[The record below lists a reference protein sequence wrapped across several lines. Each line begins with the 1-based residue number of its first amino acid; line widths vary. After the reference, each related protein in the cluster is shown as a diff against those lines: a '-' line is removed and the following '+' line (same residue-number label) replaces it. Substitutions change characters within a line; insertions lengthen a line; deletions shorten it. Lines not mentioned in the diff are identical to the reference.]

1 MRKHCESYAFFK
13 NKASENCRQLR
24 LTTHEFVKNDT
35 LIDNLSFSH
44 FESISMLHYQIE
56 FDDFRQHLIHVTL
69 RFVANPTQ
77 VLSLPTWIPGSYLIR
92 EFAKHIESVRAYDE
106 AGRQLQITKFEKNK
120 WRLYNTDHE
129 LITVEYDVYAYDLS
143 VRGAY
148 VDQTRLYVNPAV
160 VCLGLEGQ
168 EQSGIEVEVF
178 LPKELKHFQLATGLV
193 SKSLVKGRYTL
204 KAENYAQLIDAPFE
218 LAEQTR
224 FSFVTHDIP
233 HEFVVSGQHVMNTER
248 MQQDIEKICSTEISM
263 FGSAPFK
270 NYTFMTMATGN
281 SYGGLEHPNSTSLIS
296 PRDDLPKAGE
306 PVEPSAA
313 YQRFLGLCSHEYFH
327 SWLVKFIRP
336 ENFVN
341 YDLDKEGYTSLLWI
355 FEGFTSYY
363 DDLILYRSGVI
374 TQESYLKLLKSQIDR
389 YLQNPGRFI
398 QSVSESSFDA
408 WIKFYRQDENS
419 NNAGTSYYNKGSL
432 VALCLD
438 LGLRLRGSSLDAL
451 MRRLYENAQKD
462 IQVNERTIFDL
473 CKELTGDN
481 WIEQINHL
489 INTTD
494 ELPLD
499 QLLPEFGLSY
509 SLKND
514 QTLAF
519 GLKVVEKAE
528 GLIIQQALRDGVGAK
543 AGLSANDV
551 IIAIDGLKAS
561 EKILTQYA
569 KRQQTAFT
577 VYAFRRDELMQF
589 TIQAGENDLTT
600 VELNVIDQTQL
611 EKWLRA

>member
-1 MRKHCESYAFFK
+1 
-13 NKASENCRQLR
+13 
-24 LTTHEFVKNDT
+24 
-35 LIDNLSFSH
+35 
-44 FESISMLHYQIE
+44 MLHYQIE
-56 FDDFRQHLIHVTL
+56 FDDYRQHLIHVTL
-69 RFVANPTQ
+69 RFLANPTQ

-92 EFAKHIESVRAYDE
+92 EFSKHIESVKAYDE
-106 AGRQLQITKFEKNK
+106 AGRQLQINKFEKNK

-148 VDQTRLYVNPAV
+148 VDQTRLYVNPAC
-160 VCLGLEGQ
+160 VCLGLQDQ
-168 EQSGIEVEVF
+168 EESAIEVEVF
-178 LPKELKHFQLATGLV
+178 LPEELKHFQIATGLE
-193 SKSLVKGRYTL
+193 SRSLVKGRYTL
-204 KAENYAQLIDAPFE
+204 KANNYAQLIDAPFE
-218 LAEQTR
+218 LADQTR
-224 FSFVTHDIP
+224 FSFEANGIP
-233 HEFVVSGQHVMNTER
+233 HQFVVSGQHTMNAAR
-248 MQQDIEKICSTEISM
+248 MKQDLEKICSTEISM
-263 FGSAPFK
+263 FGSAPFE

-296 PRDDLPKAGE
+296 PRDDFPKANE
-306 PVEPSAA
+306 PVEPSAD

-336 ENFVN
+336 ENFAN
-341 YDLDKEGYTSLLWI
+341 YDLDQEGYTSLLWI

-374 TQESYLKLLKSQIDR
+374 SQASYLKLLKGQIDR

-419 NNAGTSYYNKGSL
+419 NNAGTSYYNKGCL
-432 VALCLD
+432 VALSLD

-451 MRRLYENAQKD
+451 MRRLYENTQKGM
-462 IQVNERTIFDL
+462 QVNERTIVEL
-473 CKELTGDN
+473 CNELTGDN

-499 QLLPEFGLSY
+499 QLFPEFGLSY
-509 SLKND
+509 SLQNEKA
-514 QTLAF
+514 LPF
-519 GLKVVEKAE
+519 GLKVAEKAE
-528 GLIIQQALRDGVGAK
+528 GVIIQQARRDGVGAK

-561 EKILTQYA
+561 EKLLNQYA
-569 KRQQTAFT
+569 KQQGQFT
-577 VYAFRRDELMQF
+577 VYAFRRDEFLQF
-589 TIQAGENDLTT
+589 ELQGGEVALTT
-600 VELNVIDQTQL
+600 VELTVLDQAKA
-611 EKWLRA
+611 EKWLKA

>member
-1 MRKHCESYAFFK
+1 
-13 NKASENCRQLR
+13 
-24 LTTHEFVKNDT
+24 
-35 LIDNLSFSH
+35 
-44 FESISMLHYQIE
+44 MLHYQIE
-56 FDDFRQHLIHVTL
+56 FDDYRQHLIHVTL

-92 EFAKHIESVRAYDE
+92 EFSKHIESVKAYDE
-106 AGRQLQITKFEKNK
+106 AGRQLKITKFEKNK

-129 LITVEYDVYAYDLS
+129 LTTVEYDVYAYDLS

-148 VDQTRLYVNPAV
+148 VDQTRLYVNPAC
-160 VCLGLEGQ
+160 VCLGLVEQ
-168 EQSGIEVEVF
+168 EQAPVEVEVF
-178 LPKELKHFQLATGLV
+178 LPQELKHFQIATGLA

-204 KAENYAQLIDAPFE
+204 KADNYAQLIDAPFE
-218 LAEQTR
+218 LADQTR
-224 FSFVTHDIP
+224 FSFDANGIP
-233 HEFVVSGQHVMNTER
+233 HEFVVSGQHAMNAER
-248 MQQDIEKICSTEISM
+248 MKQDIEKICSTEISM
-263 FGSAPFK
+263 FGSAPFDH
-270 NYTFMTMATGN
+270 YTFMTMATAN

-296 PRDDLPKAGE
+296 PRDDLPKANE
-306 PVEPSAA
+306 PTEPSED

-336 ENFVN
+336 ENFDN
-341 YDLDKEGYTSLLWI
+341 YDLNQEGYTSLLWI

-363 DDLILYRSGVI
+363 DDLILLRSGVI
-374 TQESYLKLLKSQIDR
+374 SQASYLKLLKGQIDR

-419 NNAGTSYYNKGSL
+419 NNAGTSYYNKGCL

-451 MRRLYENAQKD
+451 MRRLYENTQKGM
-462 IQVNERTIFDL
+462 QVNERTIVEL
-473 CKELTGDN
+473 CNELTGDN

-499 QLLPEFGLSY
+499 QLFQELGLSY
-509 SLKND
+509 TLKNEKA
-514 QTLAF
+514 LPF
-519 GLKVVEKAE
+519 GLKLSDKPE
-528 GLIIQQALRDGVGAK
+528 GVFIQQARRDGAAAK

-551 IIAIDGLKAS
+551 IIAIDGLKAT
-561 EKILTQYA
+561 EKLLAKYA
-569 KRQQTAFT
+569 KQSGTFT
-577 VYAFRRDELMQF
+577 VYAFRRDEFIQF
-589 TIQAGENDLTT
+589 EIQGAEIDLTT
-600 VELNVIDQTQL
+600 VELNIVDQA
-611 EKWLRA
+611 KVDGWLKV

>member
-1 MRKHCESYAFFK
+1 
-13 NKASENCRQLR
+13 
-24 LTTHEFVKNDT
+24 
-35 LIDNLSFSH
+35 
-44 FESISMLHYQIE
+44 MLHYQIE

-92 EFAKHIESVRAYDE
+92 EFAKHIESVKAYDE
-106 AGRQLQITKFEKNK
+106 AGRQLQVSKFEKNK
-120 WRLYNTDHE
+120 WRLFNTDHE

-148 VDQTRLYVNPAV
+148 VDQTRLYVNPACI
-160 VCLGLEGQ
+160 CLGLQDQ
-168 EQSGIEVEVF
+168 ENSAVELEVF
-178 LPKELKHFQLATGLV
+178 LPDELKHFQLATGLV

-204 KAENYAQLIDAPFE
+204 KADNYAQLIDAPFE
-218 LAEQTR
+218 LADQTR
-224 FSFVTHDIP
+224 FSFEANGIP
-233 HEFVVSGQHVMNTER
+233 HEFVVSGQHKMNAER
-248 MQQDIEKICSTEISM
+248 MKQDIEKICSTEISM
-263 FGSAPFK
+263 FGSAPFE

-296 PRDDLPKAGE
+296 PRDDLPKADE
-306 PVEPSAA
+306 PTEPSAD

-336 ENFVN
+336 ENLAN
-341 YDLDKEGYTSLLWI
+341 YDLNKESLTSLLWI

-363 DDLILYRSGVI
+363 DDLILLRSGVI
-374 TQESYLKLLKSQIDR
+374 SQDSYLKLLKGQIDR

-398 QSVSESSFDA
+398 QTVSESSFDA

-419 NNAGTSYYNKGSL
+419 NNAGTSYYNKGCL

-451 MRRLYENAQKD
+451 MRRLYENTQNG
-462 IQVNERTIFDL
+462 IQVSERTIVEL
-473 CKELTGDN
+473 CNELTGDN
-481 WIEQINHL
+481 WIEQVNHL

-499 QLLPEFGLSY
+499 QLFPEFGLSY
-509 SLKND
+509 TLKNEK
-514 QTLAF
+514 TLPF
-519 GLKVVEKAE
+519 GLKITEKPE
-528 GLIIQQALRDGVGAK
+528 GVLVQQANREGVGAK

-561 EKILTQYA
+561 EKLLAKYA
-569 KRQQTAFT
+569 KQQGTYT
-577 VYAFRRDELMQF
+577 VYAFRRDEFIQF
-589 TIQAGENDLTT
+589 ELQGGEVQLTT
-600 VELNVIDQTQL
+600 VELKVEDQAKA
-611 EKWLRA
+611 EKWFKA